1 VEGIDTIGQW
11 SPTTLIKFVRDL
23 QDQQPKIQY
32 STLQTD
38 FLEVVKALTLTGD
51 ILVPTRPAYSKIGD
65 SGQPAFENS
74 WANWAAG
81 GLGVAGYWKDPLG
94 FIHLKGAIKSGTI
107 STTAFTLPPGYRPP
121 EYKVFAAIK
130 VDAGV
135 TSLARVDVNTDGTVV
150 PQTAP
155 ATGYITLDQ
164 INFRLT
170 V

>member
-1 VEGIDTIGQW
+1 MEQDTIANW
-11 SPTTLIKFVRDL
+11 TPTNLIKFVRDL

-32 STLQTD
+32 TTLQAD
-38 FLEVVKALTLTGD
+38 YLEVVKTLTLDGD
-51 ILVPTRPAYSKIGD
+51 ISVPTRPAYSIVGGQ
-65 SGQPAFENS
+65 GQPAFQGT
-74 WANWAAG
+74 WANWGAG
-81 GLGVAGYWKDPLG
+81 GLGVAGFWKDPLG
-94 FIHLKGAIKSGTI
+94 FIHLKGAIKAGTV

-164 INFRLT
+164 ITFRLT
-170 V
+170 T